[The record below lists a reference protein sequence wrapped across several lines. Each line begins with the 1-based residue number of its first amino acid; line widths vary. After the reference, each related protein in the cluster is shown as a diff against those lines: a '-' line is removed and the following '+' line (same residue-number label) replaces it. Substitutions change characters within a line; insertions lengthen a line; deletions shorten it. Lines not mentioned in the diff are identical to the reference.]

1 MQYLYPLFT
10 FLSEHPLAA
19 MLVSLIF
26 VIPVFFPRYIIRYKI
41 ILIFCAVMWLV
52 YGYWEVFLA
61 QWKPELTN
69 VALREDIIILG
80 PLLMLAFITG
90 VIIIIKGLMRKVK
103 PTDSCVI

>member
-10 FLSEHPLAA
+10 FLSAHPLVA
-19 MLVSLIF
+19 MLVALIF

-41 ILIFCAVMWLV
+41 ILIFCAVMWLI

-69 VALREDIIILG
+69 IDSRADMVLIG
-80 PLLMLAFITG
+80 PLLLISFIIG
-90 VIIIIKGLMRKVK
+90 VVTIIKGLLRKVK